1 MQIKPS
7 KCSWWKKNL
16 KFSVVLFQY
25 ASSMDLL
32 CISLKFLT
40 KTCVKKTNIS
50 EGDFLGNHLFLP
62 VLQNEVTE
70 LLVEGAGVR
79 QEASTE

>member
-7 KCSWWKKNL
+7 KCSWWEKKS
-16 KFSVVLFQY
+16 KIFSCPFHY

-79 QEASTE
+79 QEAGTE

>member
-1 MQIKPS
+1 MN
-7 KCSWWKKNL
+7 KKN
-16 KFSVVLFQY
+16 Q
-25 ASSMDLL
+25 
-32 CISLKFLT
+32 
-40 KTCVKKTNIS
+40 KTKKTNIT

-79 QEASTE
+79 QEACTE

>member
-1 MQIKPS
+1 
-7 KCSWWKKNL
+7 
-16 KFSVVLFQY
+16 
-25 ASSMDLL
+25 MDLL

-79 QEASTE
+79 QEAGTE